1 MGIPSHS
8 PQVENSVMLSLTPKD
23 ESVHSLL
30 AGNIP
35 SPWRD
40 ELLKNIAE
48 LPDSVGPPT
57 GS

>member
-35 SPWRD
+35 STWRD
-40 ELLKNIAE
+40 ELFKNTAE
-48 LPDSVGPPT
+48 LPDAVGPPT

>member
-1 MGIPSHS
+1 MGILSPS

-30 AGNIP
+30 AGSSP
-35 SPWRD
+35 STWRD
-40 ELLKNIAE
+40 ELFKNTAE